1 MGEEKSIVLL
11 SLGLHP
17 AAASNT
23 KPLYRIFPF
32 PLSCLFSQ
40 IVLAFPSSQTF
51 PISPKPDGRNGQD
64 ESQSHVGGNE
74 ECPLSEGSK

>member
-17 AAASNT
+17 AAAPNT

-51 PISPKPDGRNGQD
+51 PISPKPQRDGTVRMSGRAAW
-64 ESQSHVGGNE
+64 EVMRSVH
-74 ECPLSEGSK
+74 